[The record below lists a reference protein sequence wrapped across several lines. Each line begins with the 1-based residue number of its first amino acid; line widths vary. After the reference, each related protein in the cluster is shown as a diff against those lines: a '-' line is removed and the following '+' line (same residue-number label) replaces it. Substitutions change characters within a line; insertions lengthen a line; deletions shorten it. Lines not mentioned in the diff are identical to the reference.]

1 MNYIVDSV
9 DSALKLL
16 SLVAEHP
23 GLGVTELSNRLG
35 INKSRTYR
43 MLCTLEHNRF
53 VLQDE
58 RTTTYA
64 LGPQAFVIGVAASQ
78 QNILVRAA
86 QKYMLALNQSINE
99 TIVLRVREGLE
110 TVCVARCET
119 THQVRSVGAVGNR
132 RSIISGASGKLLL
145 AFAQDAIRNEFFA
158 RMKHLPTAVE
168 PVAFAEELAGVARKG
183 YAMSA
188 GEVTSGAVAIAVP
201 LRDVSG
207 DVVAALS
214 ISGPEARISRIEIPD
229 YLERLQACSRQ
240 ISAELGYAG
249 AAPGTA
255 NTDASNAAQPAN
267 RVA

>member
-58 RTTTYA
+58 RTTTYS

-86 QKYMLALNQSINE
+86 QKSMLVLNQAINE

-110 TVCVARCET
+110 TVCVARSES
-119 THQVRSVGAVGNR
+119 THQVRSVGSVGNR
-132 RSIISGASGKLLL
+132 RPISSGASGKVLL
-145 AFAQDAIRNEFFA
+145 AFSPDAIRNEFFT
-158 RMKHLPTAVE
+158 RMKHLPGAAETMAL
-168 PVAFAEELAGVARKG
+168 AEELAAVTRKG
-183 YAMSA
+183 YAISA
-188 GEVTSGAVAIAVP
+188 GEVTSGAIAIAVP
-201 LRDVSG
+201 VRDVSG
-207 DVVAALS
+207 EVVAALS

-249 AAPGTA
+249 AAL
-255 NTDASNAAQPAN
+255 AQTPNEAQADN
-267 RVA
+267 VA

>member
-23 GLGVTELSNRLG
+23 GLGVTELANRLG

-58 RTTTYA
+58 RNASYS
-64 LGPQAFVIGVAASQ
+64 LGPQAFVIGVAATQ
-78 QNILVRAA
+78 QNILVRSA
-86 QKYMLALNQSINE
+86 QKHMLALNQAINE
-99 TIVLRVREGLE
+99 TVVLRVPEGLE
-110 TVCVARCET
+110 SVCVARCET
-119 THQVRSVGAVGNR
+119 THQVRSVGSVGNR
-132 RSIISGASGKLLL
+132 RSISSGASGKLLL
-145 AFAQDAIRNEFFA
+145 AFAQDAIRTEYFA
-158 RMKHLPTAVE
+158 RMKHLPQAPE
-168 PVAFAEELAGVARKG
+168 SLAFAEELNVIARKG

-188 GEVTSGAVAIAVP
+188 GEVTSGVVAIAVP
-201 LRDVSG
+201 VRDLAG

-229 YLERLQACSRQ
+229 YLERLQDSSRQ
-240 ISAELGYAG
+240 ISAELGFG
-249 AAPGTA
+249 ASPQSVGR
-255 NTDASNAAQPAN
+255 D
-267 RVA
+267 V

>member
-58 RTTTYA
+58 RTTTYS

-86 QKYMLALNQSINE
+86 QKHMLALNQSINE

-119 THQVRSVGAVGNR
+119 THQVRSVGSVGNR
-132 RSIISGASGKLLL
+132 RPLSSGASGKLLL
-145 AFAQDAIRNEFFA
+145 AFSQDAIRNEFFV
-158 RMKHLPTAVE
+158 RMKHLPAAAE
-168 PVAFAEELAGVARKG
+168 PMALADELAAVARKG

-201 LRDVSG
+201 VRDVSG

-249 AAPGTA
+249 AAGAQTPNEAQA
-255 NTDASNAAQPAN
+255 NK
-267 RVA
+267 VA

>member
-53 VLQDE
+53 VLQDV
-58 RTTTYA
+58 RTTTYS

-78 QNILVRAA
+78 QNVLVQVG
-86 QKYMLALNQSINE
+86 QKHMLALNQAINE
-99 TIVLRVREGLE
+99 TVVLRVREALE

-119 THQVRSVGAVGNR
+119 THQVRSVGSVGNR
-132 RSIISGASGKLLL
+132 RPLSSGASGKLLL
-145 AFAQDAIRNEFFA
+145 AFAQDTVRKEFFA
-158 RMKHLPTAVE
+158 RMKHVSGATE
-168 PVAFAEELAGVARKG
+168 PMAFADELASVARKG

-201 LRDVSG
+201 VRDVSG
-207 DVVAALS
+207 EVVAALS
-214 ISGPEARISRIEIPD
+214 ISGPEARISRVEIPD

-240 ISAELGYAG
+240 ISAELGYTG
-249 AAPGTA
+249 SSAANAPVVASA
-255 NTDASNAAQPAN
+255 NT
-267 RVA
+267 VA